1 MWPYIQIARIDHW
14 FKNVFMLLGFLL
26 ALFMVDATPSAE
38 VWVTLLWGLLLTGI
52 IASSNYV
59 INEILDAPKDR
70 FHPEK
75 KLRPIPAGKVKLPIA
90 YAEWILLG
98 AVGITCAFQINI
110 GFGAS
115 GAALWV
121 MGCFYNI
128 PPIRTKEIPYLDV
141 LSESVNNPLR
151 LLLGW
156 FVLIPD
162 QVPPVSLC
170 ISYWMLGAFF
180 MAIKRY
186 AEYREINDPEN
197 AAQYR
202 ASFSH
207 YNEERLLVSTVF
219 YGLVGSCF
227 AGVFIVR
234 YHLELV
240 FFLPIAAAFIAYYL
254 RIGLKDNSPVQA
266 PEKLYKES
274 GFVAVS
280 LFSLAIFILL
290 MLVQIP
296 ALYELF
302 NVPASKLQPLWTIGT
317 K

>member
-1 MWPYIQIARIDHW
+1 MIPYIQIARLDHW

-26 ALFMVDATPSAE
+26 ALFMVQEFPAPV
-38 VWVTLLWGLLLTGI
+38 VWLRLVAGFVITGI

-70 FHPEK
+70 FHPDK
-75 KLRPIPAGKVKLPIA
+75 QNRPIPSGKVKLPIA

-98 AVGITCAFQINI
+98 AIGITAAFQINT
-110 GFGAS
+110 GFGLS
-115 GAALWV
+115 GAALWI
-121 MGCFYNI
+121 MGCCYNI

-141 LSESVNNPLR
+141 ISESVNNPLR

-170 ISYWMLGAFF
+170 VSYWMLGAFF

-186 AEYREINDPEN
+186 AEYRMIDDPEN
-197 AAQYR
+197 AAEYR

-219 YGLVGSCF
+219 YGLLGSCF

-240 FFLPIAAAFIAYYL
+240 LFLPVAAAFIAYYL
-254 RIGLKDNSPVQA
+254 RIGLKENSPVQA
-266 PEKLYKES
+266 PEKLYRER

-280 LFSLAIFILL
+280 LFSLVMFVLL
-290 MLVQIP
+290 MLVEIP
-296 ALYELF
+296 LLYKLF
-302 NVPASKLQPLWTIGT
+302 NVDASNLSPLWRLGS
-317 K
+317 